1 MALWRVCVHGHGF
14 AKLGRNQH
22 ICDWASA
29 QVVDGLPMRPGMWS
43 TSRPRMAT
51 RGQDRTEK
59 FLP

>member
-1 MALWRVCVHGHGF
+1 MHGHGF

-29 QVVDGLPMRPGMWS
+29 QIVDGLPMRPGMWS
-43 TSRPRMAT
+43 ASRPRMAT
-51 RGQDRTEK
+51 RGRDRKEK